1 MQNFN
6 IRAIVQ
12 LGAKTFGETGTN
24 TVVLFLEKFDEPPKR
39 IELVEDSITAIF
51 DNADLSGWE
60 DEMILKEYLLKINVS
75 LENYKDFVTQKR
87 IYTHWEDDVYFG
99 KYLLAFL
106 LTAEVINK
114 QKQKSFKKLSIAKQ
128 IQWYNQH
135 FFDFVRKRE
144 IEKIRYFALVYH
156 QTTLIVT
163 SPNDNK
169 EQEQFLGYKWSGRK
183 GQEGIREILRG
194 GKLYNPNDRT
204 DENTIAGIVR
214 NMFYEKKI
222 MINHLNNYYY
232 YLRTQDMLD
241 FSSVTFNKS
250 IKTVKTRTVKNSVD
264 LKTYQLSDK
273 KCFEVSIGNRVL
285 STEIEPNGQIPI
297 FSANVFQEFGRIN
310 KQNLTDFSIPSVLWG
325 IDGDWMV
332 NYIPENH
339 PFYPT
344 DHCGVLRIKTKDIF
358 PQYMAFALQV
368 EGEYE
373 QFSRSNRASIQ
384 KIESLTFQ
392 IPKLSVQQQIV
403 DEVTAVDKK
412 IKVQS
417 EKIKK
422 YSENIKFKFIEM
434 FGGKEFKC
442 MPLEKLYD
450 FQLGKTPSRNNYK
463 YWENPDYKW
472 ISVSDM
478 GNYDRYTNNTQE
490 SISQLAIQETG
501 IKIVP
506 VNTVIMSFKLTIGRT
521 AITSED
527 IYTNEA
533 IIAFLSKKIEYIS
546 LDYLRIYL
554 SIYDWTDG
562 KINAV
567 KGITLNKKSI
577 GKAIITIPPKKL
589 QDEFDVYIETM
600 DKLKS
605 EAQDHKKK
613 LMAEKSALLDKYFK

>member
-1 MQNFN
+1 
-6 IRAIVQ
+6 
-12 LGAKTFGETGTN
+12 
-24 TVVLFLEKFDEPPKR
+24 
-39 IELVEDSITAIF
+39 
-51 DNADLSGWE
+51 
-60 DEMILKEYLLKINVS
+60 
-75 LENYKDFVTQKR
+75 
-87 IYTHWEDDVYFG
+87 
-99 KYLLAFL
+99 
-106 LTAEVINK
+106 
-114 QKQKSFKKLSIAKQ
+114 
-128 IQWYNQH
+128 
-135 FFDFVRKRE
+135 
-144 IEKIRYFALVYH
+144 
-156 QTTLIVT
+156 
-163 SPNDNK
+163 
-169 EQEQFLGYKWSGRK
+169 
-183 GQEGIREILRG
+183 
-194 GKLYNPNDRT
+194 
-204 DENTIAGIVR
+204 
-214 NMFYEKKI
+214 
-222 MINHLNNYYY
+222 
-232 YLRTQDMLD
+232 
-241 FSSVTFNKS
+241 
-250 IKTVKTRTVKNSVD
+250 
-264 LKTYQLSDK
+264 
-273 KCFEVSIGNRVL
+273 
-285 STEIEPNGQIPI
+285 
-297 FSANVFQEFGRIN
+297 
-310 KQNLTDFSIPSVLWG
+310 
-325 IDGDWMV
+325 
-332 NYIPENH
+332 
-339 PFYPT
+339 
-344 DHCGVLRIKTKDIF
+344 
-358 PQYMAFALQV
+358 
-368 EGEYE
+368 
-373 QFSRSNRASIQ
+373 
-384 KIESLTFQ
+384 
-392 IPKLSVQQQIV
+392 
-403 DEVTAVDKK
+403 
-412 IKVQS
+412 
-417 EKIKK
+417 
-422 YSENIKFKFIEM
+422 M